1 MVVNIT
7 AEDPQPTIHSHI
19 NGTTEEILDRLCV
32 TELLKGWP
40 VYRDASEW
48 AHYRNCFAEQAY
60 IFTSKSIIFRLFV
73 SFTLL
78 NLPSKTSH

>member
-60 IFTSKSIIFRLFV
+60 IFTSKFSPLSFCLF
-73 SFTLL
+73 TYLKPL
-78 NLPSKTSH
+78 IKNI